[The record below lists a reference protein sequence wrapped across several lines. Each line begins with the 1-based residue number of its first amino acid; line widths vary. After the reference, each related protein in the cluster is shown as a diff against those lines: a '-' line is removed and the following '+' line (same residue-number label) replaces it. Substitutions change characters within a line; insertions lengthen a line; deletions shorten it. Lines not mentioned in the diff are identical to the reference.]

1 MNPEKHKTAA
11 LRIQGAL
18 TIYRAA
24 ELKET
29 LLAALPAA
37 GPLEVD
43 LSGVTE
49 LDSAGLQL
57 LMLTKITAQAQAC
70 ELRLVGHS
78 PAVLEVFDLLNLAAY
93 FGDQLVISPRAPERS

>member
-1 MNPEKHKTAA
+1 MNPEKNRSAT
-11 LRIQGAL
+11 LRIDGAMN
-18 TIYRAA
+18 IYRAA

-29 LLAALPAA
+29 LLAALPSS

-57 LMLTKITAQAQAC
+57 LMLTKIAAQAQAC
-70 ELRLVGHS
+70 ELRLVAPS
-78 PAVLEVFDLLNLAAY
+78 PAVLDVFDLLNLAAY
-93 FGDQLVISPRAPERS
+93 FGDQLVIPARA